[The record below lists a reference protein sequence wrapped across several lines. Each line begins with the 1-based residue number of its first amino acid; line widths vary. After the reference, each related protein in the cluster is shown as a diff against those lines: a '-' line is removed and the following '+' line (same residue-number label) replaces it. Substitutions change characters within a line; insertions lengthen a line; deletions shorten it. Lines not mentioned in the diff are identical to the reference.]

1 MWSATF
7 TGYRSATASAKAAP
21 AAAPTAMSLTACPER
36 NSPPPVEIWMIPSDS
51 ASAKPRSAALI
62 VSLEVTLMA
71 GKAYWPS
78 RAASS
83 IAR

>member
-1 MWSATF
+1 
-7 TGYRSATASAKAAP
+7 
-21 AAAPTAMSLTACPER
+21 
-36 NSPPPVEIWMIPSDS
+36 MIPSDS